1 MLNTA
6 TSVKGKREERPVY
19 SQRGKRASLGQR
31 IYNMTREKY
40 GNSSCVYPPVLVC
53 NSSGVFICEIV
64 ATYGMVTT
72 AVLYDMTGNFFM
84 EFTATSDSII
94 VPQDRGA
101 AWIGVL
107 GNLLTPFT
115 EVIGTYLEERESG
128 RFDDTSYLYTQY
140 LLSITEVIPELSNFV
155 QIMAS
160 TSSSM
165 IIKKADFCR
174 KLFRLGT
181 EIPDG
186 EVFAKT
192 EEKMGRMIKKLSWG
206 PAGGTTAPKAAAQ
219 QQEVQK
225 PKEQA
230 AAPVQAA
237 NAQSSPT
244 AKPVAAAVPKLVTE
258 PEVKPEPKSEKKPE
272 PEVKAAAPVI
282 QETVTVKVPEPVT
295 VKPVK
300 EVKSVAEEK
309 PVAEN
314 KPVREEK
321 PVREPEKPRE
331 RGVSVLES
339 AVPGLLAYNT
349 ALSKLKGKG
358 LFHILVFTNGDAF
371 FSSCLEREVEI
382 LHEIGILESTECL
395 DGGNYQKGKACVFG
409 SVNAAKALQAVEAG
423 AYAFFCGSV
432 PKEIRFKANV
442 FDISGA
448 GAAVAENWL
457 TQAGMEIGCDMSKVL
472 KGYPGWDKI
481 PEDEFVNNTVMKHFT
496 LNPDVMKIQE
506 NDFEWIKEWVPSL
519 GGEDSSI
526 IIKSDTISKPAEQPE
541 IKAQPVSVAT
551 KKVSSEP
558 TWDEIEPDFDE
569 PDVSVPI
576 ENIIKST
583 VVETPLP
590 GEIAPVSE
598 EIHEEITEEITEEI
612 PSEDDALPADEPN
625 EPIISFDD
633 EPEEPDFGEP
643 DFDEPEV
650 MPEPPKAVQNN
661 PVRPQEPV
669 KMPQQEAVKPE
680 AKQPAPA
687 PQPAVKKTFKS
698 PGSFKPKMGILNQVL
713 NKPGQQSSASA
724 TNTSAE
730 KKEPAEPPKTNG
742 PITPQG
748 VEPMPVKTE
757 ENKEVEA
764 LAPIEAYTGPV
775 EIFSTKEELEQ
786 REENAKL
793 FDAIMAEHEHVLERI
808 QERGTAWHDRLRRG
822 YEKAVSNN
830 DYKFYGASFCNTEYG
845 NGASDAL
852 VQQFYKS
859 PLYLEVYNSE
869 MRVRD
874 KVAKIRPVKRGALCM
889 NCRHKFEADIT
900 TAVGEATEVTCPSC
914 GRSVRITLVCDPDGG
929 ENG

>member
-1 MLNTA
+1 MLNSA
-6 TSVKGKREERPVY
+6 TVTKGKREERPY
-19 SQRGKRASLGQR
+19 AQRGKRLSLGHR
-31 IYNMTREKY
+31 VYNMTRDKY
-40 GNSSCVYPPVLVC
+40 GNNSCVYPPVLVC
-53 NSSGVFICEIV
+53 NNSGVFICEIV
-64 ATYGMVTT
+64 ATYGMITT
-72 AVLYDMTGNFFM
+72 AVLYDMSGAFFM
-84 EFTATSDSII
+84 EFTATSDSIV

-107 GNLLTPFT
+107 GKLLEPFT
-115 EVIGTYLEERESG
+115 EVCGTYLEERAVG
-128 RFDDTSYLYTQY
+128 RFDDTSYLYTEY
-140 LLSITEVIPELSNFV
+140 LLSITEVIPELSAFV

-160 TSSSM
+160 MSSGL
-165 IIKKADFCR
+165 IIKKTDFCR
-174 KLFRLGT
+174 RLFRLGT
-181 EIPDG
+181 EIPEDD
-186 EVFAKT
+186 VFNKT
-192 EEKMGRMIKKLSWG
+192 REKMERMVKKMSWQS
-206 PAGGTTAPKAAAQ
+206 AGGTTAPKAAAQ
-219 QQEVQK
+219 QQAVQE
-225 PKEQA
+225 PK
-230 AAPVQAA
+230 VQAQA
-237 NAQSSPT
+237 PAAVVKPVAQVSNT
-244 AKPVAAAVPKLVTE
+244 ASAVPKPVAAAPVKQE
-258 PEVKPEPKSEKKPE
+258 PVQEIKPEPKPEKKPE
-272 PEVKAAAPVI
+272 PVVKVAEPVKQEPVAAKAPAPEK
-282 QETVTVKVPEPVT
+282 ETVKPAVKEKPVQEKKPEPVKEPD
-295 VKPVK
+295 KPK
-300 EVKSVAEEK
+300 
-309 PVAEN
+309 
-314 KPVREEK
+314 
-321 PVREPEKPRE
+321 E

-339 AVPGLLAYNT
+339 AVPGLAVYNN
-349 ALSKLKGKG
+349 ALEKLKGKG

-382 LHEIGILESTECL
+382 LHDIGILESTECL
-395 DGGNYQKGKACVFG
+395 DGGRYQKGKACVFG
-409 SVNAAKALQAVEAG
+409 SVNASKALEAVEAG
-423 AYAFFCGSV
+423 AFAFFCGNA
-432 PKEIRFKANV
+432 PKEIKFKANV

-472 KGYPGWDKI
+472 RNYPGWDKI

-496 LNPDVMKIQE
+496 LNPDDMKIKE
-506 NDFEWIKEWVPSL
+506 NDFEWIKEWMPSS
-519 GGEDSSI
+519 GSENDSI
-526 IIKSDTISKPAEQPE
+526 VIKSDTVSAPAKVPE
-541 IKAQPVSVAT
+541 NKAQPISPAPM
-551 KKVSSEP
+551 KVSSEP

-569 PDVSVPI
+569 PEAVVSV
-576 ENIIKST
+576 EEMIKST
-583 VVETPLP
+583 VVEVPEPEQILP
-590 GEIAPVSE
+590 AEM
-598 EIHEEITEEITEEI
+598 EIHEEVHEEIQEEI
-612 PSEDDALPADEPN
+612 PSEDDTLPADEPA
-625 EPIISFDD
+625 EPIVTFDD
-633 EPEEPDFGEP
+633 EPEEPDFDEP
-643 DFDEPEV
+643 DFDEPEQIT
-650 MPEPPKAVQNN
+650 EPPKAAPQA
-661 PVRPQEPV
+661 PVRPQAPV
-669 KMPQQEAVKPE
+669 IQPQQAVVKPE
-680 AKQPAPA
+680 VKPNAPA
-687 PQPAVKKTFKS
+687 APVVQPAVKKYKS
-698 PGSFKPKMGILNQVL
+698 PGSFKPKMGILNQAL
-713 NKPGQQSSASA
+713 NKPGQQSPAPAS
-724 TNTSAE
+724 NTSAE